1 MTTKADI
8 IQLLNTNDKAVARAV
23 FVLNQRQTYS
33 EQASEHTINRNG
45 EGFTPADAR
54 MGSSMAKFYSRT
66 GYLSP
71 KQIAYWRKP
80 NARGVPRIN
89 KYAGQ
94 LLEIANQ
101 KAEAMKRAMEDRV
114 AEKQQFAEQE
124 AAQERAAFLAKMRE
138 MA

>member
-1 MTTKADI
+1 MTTKAEI

-23 FVLNQRQTYS
+23 LVLNERQTQS

-45 EGFTPADAR
+45 VGFTPADAR
-54 MGSSMAKFYSRT
+54 MGSSMAKFYARN

-80 NARGVPRIN
+80 NAKGVPRIC

-94 LLEIANQ
+94 LLEIAQ
-101 KAEAMKRAMEDRV
+101 EKAARMQAVMAERV
-114 AEKQQFAEQE
+114 AEKQQFAAVEAEQE
-124 AAQERAAFLAKMRE
+124 RQAFLAKMRQ